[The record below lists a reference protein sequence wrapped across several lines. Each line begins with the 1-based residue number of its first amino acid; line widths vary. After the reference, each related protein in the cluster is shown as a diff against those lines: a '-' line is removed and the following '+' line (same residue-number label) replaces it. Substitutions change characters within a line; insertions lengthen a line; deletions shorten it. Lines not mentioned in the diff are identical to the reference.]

1 MRFGI
6 VLAAAFVTLASLA
19 PLGCGPKPEPHVARG
34 ELYTTGNDTFDNFFS
49 AVKEVRE
56 AAKSGPDDVEAAHQ
70 SLVKALGLDA
80 AAGPEKTLDGAGKS
94 AKKLQEKGVLLH
106 LEIAPEPKLLATR
119 GKVDVGADG
128 EALLKAMEGSVKT
141 SLDTR
146 KKLEGIANRAA
157 DLEKRRA
164 ELRDQAADA
173 FKGEAPGKRDEI
185 LAELDASKA
194 VLADAGEGA
203 RSAAGAAA
211 RFAVD
216 LVQAVETGGYAEPV
230 KPGKGGK
237 KGGPTGPARGG
248 GGGKAAAPAGPAA
261 PPPPPKKKGKGGDD
275 FEP

>member
-1 MRFGI
+1 MRLGI
-6 VLAAAFVTLASLA
+6 VLSAALWAVA
-19 PLGCGPKPEPHVARG
+19 CGSKPEPHVARG
-34 ELYTTGNDTFDNFFS
+34 ELYTTGNGTFDDFFS
-49 AVKEVRE
+49 AVRDVRE
-56 AAKSGPDDVEAAHQ
+56 AAKSAPDDAEAARAG
-70 SLVKALGLDA
+70 LLKALGLNADA
-80 AAGPEKTLDGAGKS
+80 ALEKTLDEAGS
-94 AKKLQEKGVLLH
+94 RAKKLQEKGVLLH

-146 KKLEGIANRAA
+146 KKLEVLARRTA

-164 ELRDQAADA
+164 DLRDQAPEA
-173 FKGEAPGKRDEI
+173 FKGEPPGKREEI

-216 LVQAVETGGYAEPV
+216 LVQAVETGGFPQEPV
-230 KPGKGGK
+230 KTAKGGK
-237 KGGPTGPARGG
+237 KGGPAGPARGG
-248 GGGKAAAPAGPAA
+248 GPGPKATAPAGPAPA
-261 PPPPPKKKGKGGDD
+261 PPPKKGKGGDD
-275 FEP
+275 FQP